1 MNIRL
6 LLIPVLLFTLAF
18 KPKPTSGP
26 QISFKETKHN
36 FGILRQGEVVKHSF
50 VFTNTGS
57 SPLVIAKAEVQC
69 ECTKVEFP
77 KKPVMPNAKD
87 SIVVTFDSKST
98 IDRQE
103 RTVTV
108 SSNAQNNPVQLT
120 FKAVVLKPKNKK

>member
-1 MNIRL
+1 MRHVLFIL
-6 LLIPVLLFTLAF
+6 PVLLVLTAF
-18 KPKPTSGP
+18 RTAAEPEIK
-26 QISFKETKHN
+26 FKETKHN
-36 FGILRQGEVVKHSF
+36 FGFLRQGEVVKHSF

-57 SPLVIAKAEVQC
+57 SPLVIAKTEVQC

-77 KKPVMPNAKD
+77 KKPVMPNATD

-108 SSNAQNNPVQLT
+108 TSNALNNPALLT

>member
-1 MNIRL
+1 MRHVLFIL
-6 LLIPVLLFTLAF
+6 PVLLVLTAF
-18 KPKPTSGP
+18 RTAAEPEIK
-26 QISFKETKHN
+26 FKETKHN
-36 FGILRQGEVVKHSF
+36 FGFLRQGEVVKHSF

-77 KKPVMPNAKD
+77 KKPVMPNATD
-87 SIVVTFDSKST
+87 SIVVTFDSKSA

-108 SSNAQNNPVQLT
+108 TSNALNNPALLT

>member
-18 KPKPTSGP
+18 KPKPASGP
-26 QISFKETKHN
+26 QMSFKETKHN
-36 FGILRQGEVVKHSF
+36 FGFLRQGEVVKHSF

-57 SPLVIAKAEVQC
+57 SPLVIAKADVQC
-69 ECTKVEFP
+69 ECTKVEVP
-77 KKPVMPNAKD
+77 KKPVMPNGKD

-108 SSNAQNNPVQLT
+108 SSNALNNPVQLT

>member
-1 MNIRL
+1 MKRL
-6 LLIPVLLFTLAF
+6 LFFSPLLILLAAFTVSAE
-18 KPKPTSGP
+18 P
-26 QISFKETKHN
+26 QITFKETKYN
-36 FGILRQGEVVKHSF
+36 FGFLRQGEIVKHSF

-57 SPLVIAKAEVQC
+57 SPLVISKAEVQC
-69 ECTKVEFP
+69 ECTKVDFP
-77 KKPVMPNAKD
+77 KKPVMPNATD

-108 SSNAQNNPVQLT
+108 SSNALNNPAVIT